1 MTEEKINEEIENKY
15 GMPMQQGNIGM
26 RNNPYLKAKKS
37 EKTLTQTQTEI
48 TEVMNELRV
57 LLINKNEQYGDSVLE
72 PIRIFSK
79 ASIDEQVKVRI
90 DDKINRLLQGD
101 DSLESDEDV
110 IKDLIG
116 YLVLFLLH
124 MRRN

>member
-1 MTEEKINEEIENKY
+1 MTEEKINEEKMNKY
-15 GMPMQQGNIGM
+15 GQPMQQ
-26 RNNPYLKAKKS
+26 RNVDMKENPYLVAKKS
-37 EKTLTQTQTEI
+37 EKTLTKTQTEI

>member
-1 MTEEKINEEIENKY
+1 MTEEKINEEKENKY
-15 GMPMQQGNIGM
+15 GQPMQQRIVSMKENSYLLGN
-26 RNNPYLKAKKS
+26 KS

-48 TEVMNELRV
+48 TEVMNELRI

>member
-1 MTEEKINEEIENKY
+1 MTEEKINEEKMNKY
-15 GMPMQQGNIGM
+15 GQPMQQRSVDM
-26 RNNPYLKAKKS
+26 KQNPYLIAKKS

>member
-1 MTEEKINEEIENKY
+1 MTEEKINEETKHKY
-15 GMPMQQGNIGM
+15 GQPMQQ
-26 RNNPYLKAKKS
+26 RNVDMKENPYLIAKKS

>member
-26 RNNPYLKAKKS
+26 RTNTYLKAKKS

>member
-26 RNNPYLKAKKS
+26 RNNTYLKAKKS

-72 PIRIFSK
+72 PIRIFAK
-79 ASIDEQVKVRI
+79 ARIDERVKVRI

>member
-1 MTEEKINEEIENKY
+1 MTEEKINEETKHKY
-15 GMPMQQGNIGM
+15 GQTMQQ
-26 RNNPYLKAKKS
+26 RNVDMKENPYLIAKKS

>member
-1 MTEEKINEEIENKY
+1 MTEEKINEEKMNKY
-15 GMPMQQGNIGM
+15 GQPMQQ
-26 RNNPYLKAKKS
+26 RNVDMKENPYLVAKKS

>member
-1 MTEEKINEEIENKY
+1 MTEEKINEEKMNKY
-15 GMPMQQGNIGM
+15 GQPMQQ
-26 RNNPYLKAKKS
+26 RNVDIKENPYLVAKKS

>member
-1 MTEEKINEEIENKY
+1 MTEEKINEEKMNKY
-15 GMPMQQGNIGM
+15 GQPMQQ
-26 RNNPYLKAKKS
+26 RNVDMKENPYLIAKKS

>member
-1 MTEEKINEEIENKY
+1 MTEEKINEEKENKY
-15 GMPMQQGNIGM
+15 GQPMQQRNVDM
-26 RNNPYLKAKKS
+26 RQTPYLGGAKGVD
-37 EKTLTQTQTEI
+37 TLTQTQKEI
-48 TEVMNELRV
+48 TEVMNELKV
-57 LLINKNEQYGDSVLE
+57 LLIKKNEQYGDSVLE

>member
-26 RNNPYLKAKKS
+26 RNNTYLKAKKS

>member
-26 RNNPYLKAKKS
+26 RNNTYLKAKKS

-72 PIRIFSK
+72 PSRIFSK

>member
-1 MTEEKINEEIENKY
+1 MTEEKINEEKMNKY
-15 GMPMQQGNIGM
+15 GQPMQQ
-26 RNNPYLKAKKS
+26 RNVDIKENPYLVAKKS

-57 LLINKNEQYGDSVLE
+57 LLINKNEQYGDYVLE
-72 PIRIFSK
+72 SIRIFSK

>member
-1 MTEEKINEEIENKY
+1 MTEEKINEETKHKY
-15 GMPMQQGNIGM
+15 GKPMQQ
-26 RNNPYLKAKKS
+26 RNVDMNENPYLIAKKS

>member
-1 MTEEKINEEIENKY
+1 MTEEKINEEKMNKY
-15 GMPMQQGNIGM
+15 GQPMQQRSVDM
-26 RNNPYLKAKKS
+26 KQNPYLITKKS
-37 EKTLTQTQTEI
+37 EKTLTQTEI

>member
-1 MTEEKINEEIENKY
+1 MTEEKINEETKHKY
-15 GMPMQQGNIGM
+15 GQPMQQ
-26 RNNPYLKAKKS
+26 RNVDMNENPYLIAKKS